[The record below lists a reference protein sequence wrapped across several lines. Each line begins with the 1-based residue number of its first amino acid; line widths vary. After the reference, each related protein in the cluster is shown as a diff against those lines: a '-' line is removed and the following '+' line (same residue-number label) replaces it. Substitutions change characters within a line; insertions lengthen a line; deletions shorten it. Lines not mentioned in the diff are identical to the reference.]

1 MNTNIDAAYSTL
13 RSAIQRYQEKV
24 SAVKPE
30 DEWQENVVD
39 SLQSFFSEIEYAL
52 CSGKRNMEHYTSA
65 TPLQR
70 FEEIKRVFSFI
81 SYFEGPEPENEDFD
95 PLTFSECLSHL
106 PEYIGEDET
115 QNLCRIMNE
124 IFAQMLVGE

>member
-1 MNTNIDAAYSTL
+1 MNTNIDAAYATL
-13 RSAIQRYQEKV
+13 CSMIQCYREKV
-24 SAVKPE
+24 LAVKPE
-30 DEWQENVVD
+30 DEWQENVIN
-39 SLQSFFSEIEYAL
+39 SIQAFFSEIEDSLY
-52 CSGKRNMEHYTSA
+52 SGKRNMEHYTSA

-70 FEEIKRVFSFI
+70 FEETKRVFSFI

-95 PLTFSECLSHL
+95 PLTFSECLEHL

>member
-39 SLQSFFSEIEYAL
+39 SLQSCVSEIEYAL

>member
-1 MNTNIDAAYSTL
+1 MSINIDATYSTL
-13 RSAIQRYQEKV
+13 CSMIQCYREKV

-30 DEWQENVVD
+30 DEWQENVIN
-39 SLQSFFSEIEYAL
+39 SLDAFFSEIEDTLY
-52 CSGKRNMEHYTSA
+52 SGKRNMEHYTSA

-70 FEEIKRVFSFI
+70 FKETKRVFSFI

-106 PEYIGEDET
+106 PEYIGEDEI

>member
-1 MNTNIDAAYSTL
+1 MSINIDATYSTL
-13 RSAIQRYQEKV
+13 CSRIQCYRVKV

-115 QNLCRIMNE
+115 QKLCRTMNE

>member
-13 RSAIQRYQEKV
+13 RSAIQRYREKV

-30 DEWQENVVD
+30 DEWQENVID

-52 CSGKRNMEHYTSA
+52 CSGKRNMEHYKSA

>member
-1 MNTNIDAAYSTL
+1 MNVNIDAAYSTL
-13 RSAIQRYQEKV
+13 HNMIQRYKEKV

-30 DEWQENVVD
+30 DEWQENVVN
-39 SLQSFFSEIEYAL
+39 SLDAFFSEIEDILY
-52 CSGKRNMEHYTSA
+52 SGKRNMDHYTSA

-81 SYFEGPEPENEDFD
+81 SYFEGPELENEDFD

>member
-1 MNTNIDAAYSTL
+1 MNANIDSAYSTL
-13 RSAIQRYQEKV
+13 CSMIQRYREKV

-30 DEWQENVVD
+30 DEWQENVIN
-39 SLQSFFSEIEYAL
+39 SIQAFFSEIEDAL
-52 CSGKRNMEHYTSA
+52 YSGKSNMERYAHATS
-65 TPLQR
+65 LQR
-70 FEEIKRVFSFI
+70 FEETKRVFSFI

-95 PLTFSECLSHL
+95 PLTFNECLERL
-106 PEYIGEDET
+106 PKYIGEDET

>member
-13 RSAIQRYQEKV
+13 RSAIQRYREKV

-39 SLQSFFSEIEYAL
+39 SLQSFFPEIEYAL

-95 PLTFSECLSHL
+95 PLTFSECLSYL

>member
-1 MNTNIDAAYSTL
+1 MNVNIDSAYSTL
-13 RSAIQRYQEKV
+13 CSAIQRYREKV

-30 DEWQENVVD
+30 DEWQENVIN
-39 SLQSFFSEIEYAL
+39 SIQAFFSEIEDAL
-52 CSGKRNMEHYTSA
+52 YSGKSNMERYAHATS
-65 TPLQR
+65 LQR
-70 FEEIKRVFSFI
+70 FEETKRVFSFI

-95 PLTFSECLSHL
+95 PLTFSECLERL

-124 IFAQMLVGE
+124 LFAQMLVGE

>member
-13 RSAIQRYQEKV
+13 RSAIQRYREKV

-52 CSGKRNMEHYTSA
+52 CSGKRNMEHYTFA

-81 SYFEGPEPENEDFD
+81 SYFDGPEPENEDFD
-95 PLTFSECLSHL
+95 PLTFSVSIHALRKERDWQST
-106 PEYIGEDET
+106 PSRWT
-115 QNLCRIMNE
+115 
-124 IFAQMLVGE
+124 AS

>member
-13 RSAIQRYQEKV
+13 RSSIQRYREKV

-52 CSGKRNMEHYTSA
+52 CSGKRNMKHYTSA

>member
-1 MNTNIDAAYSTL
+1 MNTNIDSAYSTL
-13 RSAIQRYQEKV
+13 RSMIQRYREKV
-24 SAVKPE
+24 SAIKPE
-30 DEWQENVVD
+30 DEWQENVIN
-39 SLQSFFSEIEYAL
+39 SIQAFFSEIEDTLY
-52 CSGKRNMEHYTSA
+52 SGKRNMEHYTSA

-70 FEEIKRVFSFI
+70 FKETKRVFSFI

-106 PEYIGEDET
+106 PEYIGEDEI

>member
-1 MNTNIDAAYSTL
+1 MSINIDATYSTL
-13 RSAIQRYQEKV
+13 CSMIQCYRVKV

-30 DEWQENVVD
+30 DEWQENVIN
-39 SLQSFFSEIEYAL
+39 SLDAFFSEIEDSLY
-52 CSGKRNMEHYTSA
+52 SGKRNMERYTSA

-70 FEEIKRVFSFI
+70 FEEMKRVFSFI
-81 SYFEGPEPENEDFD
+81 SYFEGPEPEKEDFD

-115 QNLCRIMNE
+115 QKLCRTMNE

>member
-1 MNTNIDAAYSTL
+1 MSINIDATYSTL
-13 RSAIQRYQEKV
+13 CSMIQCYREKV

-30 DEWQENVVD
+30 DEWQENVIN
-39 SLQSFFSEIEYAL
+39 SLDSFFSEIEDSLY
-52 CSGKRNMEHYTSA
+52 SGKRNMERYTSA

-115 QNLCRIMNE
+115 QKLCRTMNE

>member
-1 MNTNIDAAYSTL
+1 MNTNIDSAYSTL
-13 RSAIQRYQEKV
+13 CSMIQRCREKV

-30 DEWQENVVD
+30 DEWQENVIN
-39 SLQSFFSEIEYAL
+39 SIQAFFSEIEDAL
-52 CSGKRNMEHYTSA
+52 YSGKSNMERYAHATS
-65 TPLQR
+65 LQR
-70 FEEIKRVFSFI
+70 FEETKRVFSFI

-95 PLTFSECLSHL
+95 PLTFSECLERL
-106 PEYIGEDET
+106 PKYIGEDET